1 MHLLQAGHHQTD
13 RVRSRTRA
21 ERSARRH
28 ARNQQ
33 LAADLFGL
41 QQVHGIA
48 QHGRFRQTIRLL
60 HLRDDNYLLFSS
72 SACFSLFSTTATA
85 YIFSL
90 SAFGSYLFK
99 RICPHLFRKFRKWY
113 NLFFFFFLF
122 LFSRV
127 FLYVCLNN
135 FFDVTSRQL
144 IFVRQIDDISVR
156 QPFLVFLSTAKLY
169 VVFFIRVMAI
179 IRYVSSWTRND
190 EIEIYIKKFDWISK
204 YCGSYLF
211 SNLKKFGLRPFDS
224 LNKNRSNGI
233 GAFKI
238 GPLTVALRTG

>member
-1 MHLLQAGHHQTD
+1 
-13 RVRSRTRA
+13 
-21 ERSARRH
+21 
-28 ARNQQ
+28 
-33 LAADLFGL
+33 
-41 QQVHGIA
+41 
-48 QHGRFRQTIRLL
+48 
-60 HLRDDNYLLFSS
+60 
-72 SACFSLFSTTATA
+72 
-85 YIFSL
+85 
-90 SAFGSYLFK
+90 
-99 RICPHLFRKFRKWY
+99 
-113 NLFFFFFLF
+113 
-122 LFSRV
+122 
-127 FLYVCLNN
+127 LNN